1 MIREGHMGKTSRLS
15 DHERIQVNQAIF
27 SLRNVYES
35 KMRRENSGD
44 DNCPTIAEMGVLMVL
59 GQAGEIN
66 AHKLSTMMDMTP
78 GTISQY
84 LSRLERRGLVG
95 QRRDEKDK
103 RTWWLALT
111 ETGVEFYR
119 SAYAGTIRYT
129 TEIISSLNQ
138 AEQRVLHDLLLKL
151 SHANGYEWQ

>member
-1 MIREGHMGKTSRLS
+1 MVKTGRLS
-15 DHERIQVNQAIF
+15 DHERIQINQAIF

-35 KMRRENSGD
+35 KMRRENSGA

-59 GQAGEIN
+59 GQSGEIN
-66 AHKLSTMMDMTP
+66 AHTLSTMMDLTP

-84 LSRLERRGLVG
+84 LSRLERRGLVE

-103 RTWWLALT
+103 RTWWLVLT
-111 ETGVEFYR
+111 ESGVKSYR
-119 SAYAGTIRYT
+119 SAYAGTIHYT
-129 TEIISSLNQ
+129 AELISSLDQ
-138 AEQRVLHDLLLKL
+138 AEQRTLHDLLLKL

>member
-1 MIREGHMGKTSRLS
+1 LAKSSRLS
-15 DHERIQVNQAIF
+15 DSEYIQINQAIF

-35 KMRRENSGD
+35 RMRSEGPDGGNS
-44 DNCPTIAEMGVLMVL
+44 PTIAELGVLMVL

-66 AHKLSTMMDMTP
+66 ARALSKMMDMTP

-84 LSRLERRGLVG
+84 LSRLVRRGLVN
-95 QRRDEKDK
+95 QRRDEEDR

-111 ETGVEFYR
+111 EDGEKTYR
-119 SAYAGTIRYT
+119 AACEGTVRYT
-129 TEIISSLNQ
+129 ESIIACLNKD
-138 AEQRVLHDLLLKL
+138 EQRNIHDLLVKL